1 MLGSGTRRKGL
12 GIRPTWPPMVLC
24 KLFGGDF
31 CELKFNTQPPDDSN
45 TEDIKRHKRANVPP
59 VSTETTRVNI
69 YLHMI
74 SCVSNT
80 RHISGFL
87 S

>member
-1 MLGSGTRRKGL
+1 MELISPRLEIQIHLYFRERKREE
-12 GIRPTWPPMVLC
+12 I
-24 KLFGGDF
+24 
-31 CELKFNTQPPDDSN
+31 S
-45 TEDIKRHKRANVPP
+45 
-59 VSTETTRVNI
+59 

-87 S
+87 SWPSYTMA